1 MSVQSMKKKIIW
13 VLLISFLLFFE
24 SIAKETFLSIKK
36 NKVNVRYGPG
46 FDYPIKY
53 IYKKI
58 NLPVKLIDKK
68 ENFRRII
75 DIKNNSGWVHIS
87 QLKKSTSIIILKNK
101 ILFKRPS
108 NFSKPILRLEK
119 GRLLIVKKCQK
130 NWCNIKTTSYSG
142 WVKVENIWGKIN

>member
-1 MSVQSMKKKIIW
+1 MSVQSIKKKIIW
-13 VLLISFLLFFE
+13 VLLIFFLLIFE
-24 SIAKETFLSIKK
+24 LIAKETFLSIKK

-75 DIKNNSGWVHIS
+75 DIKNNNGWVHIS

-101 ILFKRPS
+101 ILFKKPS

-130 NWCNIKTTSYSG
+130 NWCKIKTDNYSG
-142 WVKVENIWGKIN
+142 WVKKNNIWGYTN